1 MDYYSKLQSS
11 VPQRLGRSSGAK
23 GFAALILAANL
34 LTTGPLKADE
44 ADNTDRKSKETD
56 TIAVADDTRFK
67 SEAIPAYLEKLQ
79 LTEKQQEQIKTV
91 IHDYNGSIAK
101 VWQQFSDRYLQTIV
115 VESSLLAAIEDNFT
129 EQQRQ
134 RIRELR
140 RRTAQHEKSLAA
152 SDAPSEPTTTKPA
165 DPVEDAITGVGVSL
179 SAEQQE
185 MAEKVEEKYRSQLRS
200 LNRDIQGFHARLLS
214 LEADK
219 LVAIEKLLTKEQLTE
234 LRTNRQ
240 SRPEVVKTSARGQQ
254 PPKTE

>member
-1 MDYYSKLQSS
+1 MNYYSKLQSS
-11 VPQRLGRSSGAK
+11 LLQRLGRSSRVK
-23 GFAALILAANL
+23 GFAALIFTANVMSLA
-34 LTTGPLKADE
+34 PLKAEE
-44 ADNTDRKSKETD
+44 ADATDNKSKEKD
-56 TIAVADDTRFK
+56 SIAVADDIRFN
-67 SEAIPAYLEKLQ
+67 SDAIPAYLEKLQ
-79 LTEKQQEQIKTV
+79 LNEKQQEQIKTV

-101 VWQQFSDRYLQTIV
+101 VWRQFSDRYLQTIV

-140 RRTAQHEKSLAA
+140 RRTAQHEKSLAN
-152 SDAPSEPTTTKPA
+152 SDAPANPPTAKPA
-165 DPVEDAITGVGVSL
+165 DPVEDAITGVGVAL

-185 MAEKVEEKYRSQLRS
+185 MAEKVEEKYRSHLRS

-240 SRPEVVKTSARGQQ
+240 SKPELIKTSSRGQQ
-254 PPKTE
+254 PAKTE